1 MSSVIYIIYSESAF
15 NDTVTVEVVGNEWFP
30 TYNAA
35 LTALDD
41 LAREFDVM
49 LEEDESSFSVRSG
62 GSTVE
67 YYIDTLTE
75 G

>member
-1 MSSVIYIIYSESAF
+1 VSSVIYVIYSESVF
-15 NDTVTVEVVGNEWFP
+15 NDAVSVEIVGNEWFP

-35 LTALDD
+35 LSALDD
-41 LAREFDVM
+41 IAGEFDIR
-49 LEEDESSFSVRSG
+49 LEEDESSFFVRSG